1 MPSDYLSRQK
11 VYASSILKY
20 TLNNNL
26 NLRTFT
32 ETSNGQKQLRIW
44 IFNNYGVPNTF
55 LIADFL
61 LSHGKI
67 YYSKKENECGGLLN
81 TLKINLSEK
90 SRDWIMPSWG
100 NQ

>member
-1 MPSDYLSRQK
+1 MPSDSLFKQE

-20 TLNNNL
+20 ALNNNL

-32 ETSNGQKQLRIW
+32 ETSNGQKQFRIW

-61 LSHGKI
+61 LSHGRI
-67 YYSKKENECGGLLN
+67 YYSKKENEC
-81 TLKINLSEK
+81 
-90 SRDWIMPSWG
+90 DWIIKHLKKKFTGKVKRMDNLPG
-100 NQ
+100 